1 MTVLTPKQE
10 KFAQHYALHH
20 NATEAYRSAGY
31 KGNPA
36 HVHRRAI
43 EVLQNRNVSA
53 RIEELQERVKNRAEE
68 VFDLT
73 ADKLLNQ
80 YVRIAFADAGDY
92 YDWDEDG
99 VRIKSKDALTKEQ
112 RTIITGLKQSKGN
125 TSMIELSLADRMKA
139 MEMLAKHLR
148 VATEKHDHSHE
159 HKHVVEA
166 AATDLDTGLDQ
177 LIARVRA
184 SAGASEAKV
193 GDITTH

>member
-92 YDWDEDG
+92 YDWDEDQVKG
-99 VRIKSKDALTKEQ
+99 RPDQRAAHDYHRAQAEQ
-112 RTIITGLKQSKGN
+112 GQHVH
-125 TSMIELSLADRMKA
+125 DRA
-139 MEMLAKHLR
+139 FVGR
-148 VATEKHDHSHE
+148 SHE
-159 HKHVVEA
+159 
-166 AATDLDTGLDQ
+166 GYGN
-177 LIARVRA
+177 AR
-184 SAGASEAKV
+184 ETLTC
-193 GDITTH
+193 GDRKT